1 MDVVKSFWVSE
12 MRNGSQRAFEE
23 VFRHFYPSLC
33 FFAGR
38 LLINEAIAGEV
49 AQDSLLKVWERR
61 HDFESFESVKAFL
74 YISTKNACFDE
85 IDKQERKLNRDH
97 TYYLSTPELEAAV
110 DEEVIYTELLQN
122 LSSAI
127 DQLPEQC
134 RKIMK
139 MLFQEEKKTK
149 EIAEELNIS
158 ISTVNNQKSRAIV
171 LLRKKLLI
179 SSATML
185 NLLFVYGQLK

>member
-1 MDVVKSFWVSE
+1 MDVIKVFWVAE
-12 MRNGSQRAFEE
+12 MRSGSQSAFEDI
-23 VFRHFYPSLC
+23 FRHFYPSLC

-38 LLINEAIAGEV
+38 FLANHAIADEI

-61 HDFESFESVKAFL
+61 NEFENLESVKAFL

-85 IDKQERKLNRDH
+85 INKQERKLNRDH
-97 TYYLSTPELEAAV
+97 RYYLSTPEVESAV
-110 DEEVIYTELLQN
+110 DEDIIYAELLRDLAQ
-122 LSSAI
+122 AI
-127 DQLPEQC
+127 DQLPVQC

-149 EIAEELNIS
+149 EIARELNIS

-179 SSATML
+179 SSTKLL
-185 NLLFVYGQLK
+185 NLLFIYGHLK